1 MISFGSGSFIVNP
14 NSRRSDPNF
23 SFHIWN
29 MRLYGLQ
36 TSVMNS
42 HISNSEPL
50 KIIKYAW
57 LYLRAASF
65 LARGPQIPPP
75 LALLNPI
82 PPPLSLPYYAS
93 RRTVS
98 VCPGSPYHKTILAN
112 LRPRYSIA
120 APVRVCPPLV
130 DSQEGRYANLL
141 EQPIYFYHHSFR
153 SRSLRFFK
161 LGIPEHWGNCIPVS
175 AFKCAPLLTHTV
187 CVTHTLV

>member
-57 LYLRAASF
+57 LHLRAASF
-65 LARGPQIPPP
+65 LARGPQIPLPP
-75 LALLNPI
+75 RSSEPHSSSPLFPLPCI
-82 PPPLSLPYYAS
+82 PPDCQCLSGKSSPQDCSGKSAS
-93 RRTVS
+93 S
-98 VCPGSPYHKTILAN
+98 LFYCCSCASMPSSGGQ
-112 LRPRYSIA
+112 PRGAI
-120 APVRVCPPLV
+120 CQPP
-130 DSQEGRYANLL
+130 
-141 EQPIYFYHHSFR
+141 
-153 SRSLRFFK
+153 
-161 LGIPEHWGNCIPVS
+161 
-175 AFKCAPLLTHTV
+175 
-187 CVTHTLV
+187 